1 MTALL
6 EKHLKQSELFLAK
19 QKKINKRHVS
29 ILQRLPDQAEL
40 WHVGAHHS
48 GHKYHQSND
57 EFIVQL
63 EKAQSHRQW
72 QWPQKQIFFI
82 ADPHAD
88 PDAFLASLVA
98 TGGIKLSGP
107 TKLDFK
113 LTKTGREAIFIIGG
127 DCLDKGPANL
137 GLLDVIKVLMD
148 SDANVKLLAGN
159 HDMRLYMGIHA
170 IGLDRHPATEHMFV
184 RMGDKVLPL
193 FKEVYN
199 RYLMGKKLPS
209 SIPDEA
215 ECKALLFP
223 SEDWF
228 EQFSAHAQQQ
238 GLMTQAGIERELR
251 KMRRKYNHF
260 EHACAHAG
268 FSMREVYAIA
278 MKCRKLFLKRR
289 GKYYWFFHE
298 MQLAFR
304 RGSFLFI
311 HAGLD
316 DAICGAISEHGVQ
329 RLNKRF
335 RQQIKHDLFSFYYG
349 SIANTMRTKYRVSDL
364 PLSSAG
370 VEEINKSG
378 IHAVVQG
385 HINRRQGQR
394 LVFKHGLLHIESDVT
409 LDRFSRRK
417 EGLSGYGIG
426 VTVIDPKKRVIG
438 ISSDYEY
445 AKVFNP
451 DFYRP
456 EEDT

>member
-1 MTALL
+1 MTTLVQ
-6 EKHLKQSELFLAK
+6 KHIRHSETFLAK
-19 QKKINKRHVS
+19 LKKVNKRHVTM
-29 ILQRLPDQAEL
+29 LARLPERAEL
-40 WHVGAHHS
+40 WNVGAHHS

-57 EFIVQL
+57 EFIERL
-63 EKAQSHRQW
+63 EKAQSYRQW
-72 QWPQKQIFFI
+72 QWPQKNIFFI

-113 LTKTGREAIFIIGG
+113 LTKAGREAIFIIGG
-127 DCLDKGPANL
+127 DCLDKGPDNL
-137 GLLDVIKVLMD
+137 GLLDVINVLMETG
-148 SDANVKLLAGN
+148 ATVKLLAGN

-170 IGLDRHPATEHMFV
+170 IGLERYPATEHMFV
-184 RMGDKVLPL
+184 RMGEKVLPL
-193 FKEVYN
+193 FKEVYT

-215 ECKALLFP
+215 RCKELLFP
-223 SEDWF
+223 NEDWF
-228 EQFSAHAQQQ
+228 EQFAAHAKQQ

-260 EHACAHAG
+260 ESACAHAG
-268 FSMREVYAIA
+268 FSMRDIYAIA

-289 GKYYWFFHE
+289 GKYYWFFHH

-316 DAICGAISEHGVQ
+316 DGVCRDISEHGVQ

-349 SIANTMRTKYRVSDL
+349 SIANTMRTKYRESDL
-364 PLSSAG
+364 PLTPAG
-370 VEEINKSG
+370 VESVNKSG
-378 IHAVVQG
+378 VHAVVQG
-385 HINRRQGQR
+385 HINRCQGQR

-426 VTVIDPKKRVIG
+426 VTVIDTNKRVLG
-438 ISSDYEY
+438 ISSDYEH

-451 DFYRP
+451 DFYRQRK
-456 EEDT
+456 EL